1 VAVVIDDLKVTDPET
16 GELTTQ
22 PWGEES
28 ILRLRTLVQ
37 DAVGYD
43 PARGDSINVINSA
56 FLAADD
62 SIEEPAFYTQ
72 PWFWD
77 IAKQLLAGLFV
88 LILVFGILRPA
99 VKNILS
105 RGESEING
113 SDEDA
118 ALADLDVDEDLISD
132 DRVSLSSVDEFTL
145 PGPSESFE
153 RQLDA
158 LRGLIAEDPG
168 RVALVLKRWVMSND

>member
-1 VAVVIDDLKVTDPET
+1 MRTDPET
-16 GELTTQ
+16 GDAARE
-22 PWGEES
+22 PWAEEDLQR
-28 ILRLRTLVQ
+28 LRLLVQ

-43 PARGDSINVINSA
+43 PARGDSINVINSS
-56 FLAADD
+56 FLGADD
-62 SIEEPAFYTQ
+62 TIEVPQWYTQ

-77 IAKQLLAGLFV
+77 IAKQILAGLFV

-99 VKNILS
+99 LRNLLT
-105 RGESEING
+105 RGEADQEG
-113 SDEDA
+113 ADDM
-118 ALADLDVDEDLISD
+118 LASLDVDEDTIAD
-132 DRVSLSSVDEFTL
+132 DKVTLSTIDEYQL

-168 RVALVLKRWVMSND
+168 RAALVLKRWIMTND